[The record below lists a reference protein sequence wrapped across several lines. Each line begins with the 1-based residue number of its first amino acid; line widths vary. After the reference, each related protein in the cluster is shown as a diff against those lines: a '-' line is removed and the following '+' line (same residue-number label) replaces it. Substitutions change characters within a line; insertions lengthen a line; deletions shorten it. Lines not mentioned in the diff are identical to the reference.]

1 MRALLLG
8 FAMVVGMSAGAQ
20 AGHRGGGGGSSHHA
34 SGGRSHTSASGTG
47 SSHASHAVKG
57 YTTKRGTYVAP
68 HRQSNADSTQRN
80 NWSTKG
86 NANPST
92 GRAGTKTAHH

>member
-8 FAMVVGMSAGAQ
+8 FAMVVG
-20 AGHRGGGGGSSHHA
+20 
-34 SGGRSHTSASGTG
+34 
-47 SSHASHAVKG
+47 
-57 YTTKRGTYVAP
+57 
-68 HRQSNADSTQRN
+68 
-80 NWSTKG
+80 KG